1 MKPTSRR
8 TPPARFI
15 CGTGWSSAT
24 CRRKANREAP
34 VPCRAC
40 RHPRE
45 RRHHVPEGP
54 DGTALRGGPGGA
66 SRHRRPRERVGRGAA
81 DSHVHR
87 QVQGMGRD
95 HRDAG
100 PDGRR
105 GAKGPAVG
113 PDRPAH
119 SPTEPRPGTGRAGQ
133 SSRAAG
139 DGQGAAQAERSLVPV
154 AVDLGDRI
162 RVLQPGPRDGERG
175 RGQRRGRPPNRQG
188 CDGRHPGAST
198 DHRLD
203 TRARCRAAHRD
214 LEPDVGR
221 RHGDSQDGESRYRP
235 GFGHGGGNGHRP
247 SAAGPPGH
255 DHSRCVPEPRLRRHR
270 AEDRPAGADH
280 AERHELPG
288 VREHPE
294 PRTPPQARDEYGG
307 TDSHRTARRC
317 ARGAVRRAPDPARR
331 GLRRG
336 GSRTRRPTGRAADR
350 RRDRGG
356 RSAAPRGRLDGP
368 PHLAGTGTRNVHHSE
383 RPGDH
388 APTGGDSRSGT
399 AGDSQHAARRRADRS
414 GRGAAGFGAAA
425 SAAGGGG
432 AMSRRP
438 GHRRGVVATFL
449 AAIASCRKAPPAPA
463 YETVPVARRDI
474 IVSATASGVI
484 QPILTLSVKS
494 KASGEIIAMPVQT
507 GDEVKKGQLLAKVD
521 PRIPQNNLTQA
532 QANLTVA
539 KAQLDNATAQLKRSQ
554 ALYQTQSITQAGY
567 DSAQLAGATAQ
578 AAVVNA
584 QASLQTAKDAM
595 EDTHLGAPI
604 TGTVLELD
612 AVLGTVI
619 SSPTNDV
626 GGGTVILKM
635 ANLDT
640 VQVSALVDETDVGK
654 VQAGMPVTI
663 TVDAFP
669 NRTFDGSVLKIAPQ
683 AKVTQ
688 NVTMFPVQV
697 NVPNAGH
704 VLKPGMN
711 TEVEIHI
718 GQRQG
723 VLAVPNA
730 ALRTPRDVASA
741 ARVLGLDVQAVE
753 RQLASPDSNGGNATP
768 LAGADTT
775 DGSKLH
781 PAEPKPGRATVTT
794 PGGRVIT
801 LPPGVTPEQV
811 KAAFAKRMTGQ
822 ELTPAEQALLAQI
835 RGQFQAPPQGDAGG
849 GGAGGAGGAGG
860 GGAGAP
866 RALLVAPRG
875 GEITARRVR

>member
-1 MKPTSRR
+1 MTTR
-8 TPPARFI
+8 TAHRLAMV
-15 CGTGWSSAT
+15 AT
-24 CRRKANREAP
+24 
-34 VPCRAC
+34 
-40 RHPRE
+40 
-45 RRHHVPEGP
+45 
-54 DGTALRGGPGGA
+54 L
-66 SRHRRPRERVGRGAA
+66 
-81 DSHVHR
+81 
-87 QVQGMGRD
+87 
-95 HRDAG
+95 
-100 PDGRR
+100 
-105 GAKGPAVG
+105 
-113 PDRPAH
+113 
-119 SPTEPRPGTGRAGQ
+119 
-133 SSRAAG
+133 
-139 DGQGAAQAERSLVPV
+139 LV
-154 AVDLGDRI
+154 AV
-162 RVLQPGPRDGERG
+162 
-175 RGQRRGRPPNRQG
+175 
-188 CDGRHPGAST
+188 
-198 DHRLD
+198 
-203 TRARCRAAHRD
+203 
-214 LEPDVGR
+214 
-221 RHGDSQDGESRYRP
+221 
-235 GFGHGGGNGHRP
+235 
-247 SAAGPPGH
+247 
-255 DHSRCVPEPRLRRHR
+255 
-270 AEDRPAGADH
+270 
-280 AERHELPG
+280 
-288 VREHPE
+288 
-294 PRTPPQARDEYGG
+294 
-307 TDSHRTARRC
+307 
-317 ARGAVRRAPDPARR
+317 
-331 GLRRG
+331 
-336 GSRTRRPTGRAADR
+336 
-350 RRDRGG
+350 
-356 RSAAPRGRLDGP
+356 
-368 PHLAGTGTRNVHHSE
+368 
-383 RPGDH
+383 
-388 APTGGDSRSGT
+388 
-399 AGDSQHAARRRADRS
+399 
-414 GRGAAGFGAAA
+414 
-425 SAAGGGG
+425 
-432 AMSRRP
+432 
-438 GHRRGVVATFL
+438 
-449 AAIASCRKAPPAPA
+449 ASCRKATPAPA

-532 QANLTVA
+532 QANLGVA

-669 NRTFDGSVLKIAPQ
+669 NRTFDGSVLKIEPQ
-683 AKVTQ
+683 AQVTQ

-697 NVPNAGH
+697 DIPNAGH

-741 ARVLGLDVQAVE
+741 ARVLGLDVLAVE
-753 RQLASPDSNGGNATP
+753 RQLASPDGNGGNATP

-781 PAEPKPGRATVTT
+781 AAEPKPGRATFKT

-801 LPPGVTPEQV
+801 LPPGVTADQV
-811 KAAFAKRMTGQ
+811 KTAFAKRMTGQ

-835 RGQFQAPPQGDAGG
+835 RGQFQAPPHADAGG
-849 GGAGGAGGAGG
+849 GGGGG
-860 GGAGAP
+860 GGASAA
-866 RALLVAPRG
+866 RYIVFAQRG
-875 GEITARRVR
+875 GKITPVLIRTGLTDQDYMEVTGGLSEKDTVIVLSGTGAQ